1 MEQRLDPPDAGAG
14 LLSYGELYA
23 QWERG
28 HWSVADIDLSED
40 RIEWARWGERQQ
52 RLRLFGLCSFIVGEE
67 KVATEL
73 GVIMRACPTEE
84 MRVFLCTQIADEARH
99 AVFFDRYLAEV
110 GGLGGDGGMAA
121 RIQAARATVTEDFS
135 RLFDTMLDARI
146 ERLVA
151 APDDLEALVE
161 VITLYHMVLE
171 GMAALTGQQVI
182 LAHYEHRGVLR
193 GLVEGMRLIS
203 RDEHRHVAFGARF
216 LRDIARD
223 DPRYAAAVRRTL
235 DEAVPIALRTL
246 RPATRGDL
254 GTSAV
259 TLRAFARQALERR
272 MKVIG
277 LPLPSGW

>member
-1 MEQRLDPPDAGAG
+1 MEERLDPVGSGAS
-14 LLSYGELYA
+14 LLGYGELYA

-28 HWSVADIDLSED
+28 HWAASDIDLAKD
-40 RIEWARWGERQQ
+40 RLEWAEHFGPRQQ
-52 RLRLFGLCSFIVGEE
+52 RLRLFGLRSFFVGEE

-110 GGLGGDGGMAA
+110 GGDEGGMAA
-121 RIQAARATVTEDFS
+121 RLLEARATVSEDFS
-135 RLFDTMLDARI
+135 RLFDAMLDARV

-182 LAHYEHRGVLR
+182 LAHYEKLGLLG

-216 LRDIARD
+216 LRDVARD
-223 DPRYAAAVRRTL
+223 EPRYAAAVRRTL
-235 DEAVPIALRTL
+235 DEAVPVALRTL
-246 RPATRGDL
+246 RPAIRGDL
-254 GTSAV
+254 GNSAA
-259 TLRAFARQALERR
+259 TLQAFARQALERR

-277 LPLPSGW
+277 LPLGP